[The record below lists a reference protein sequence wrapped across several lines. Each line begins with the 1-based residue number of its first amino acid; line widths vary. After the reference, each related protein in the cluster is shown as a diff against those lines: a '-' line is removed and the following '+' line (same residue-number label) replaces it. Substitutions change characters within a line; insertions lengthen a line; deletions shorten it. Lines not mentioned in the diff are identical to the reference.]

1 MIWLFPF
8 LNYFFSVLA
17 KVVKLSKHVPVVT
30 GSKHNWGHFN
40 LWKSWRC
47 LLNLY
52 SAFDYYIIIIWNSS
66 LFEDHFAS
74 LIPLINFQFCNWQQL
89 LPHFGWVL
97 HKETKSSTELCVT
110 SECSKQLFSVKP
122 FNDVLRYLIT
132 LNYSTVESIADFW
145 FFFEVAVLNL
155 HLSNF
160 VRSFKYFVKSVW
172 LLLNIF
178 LLVGK
183 LFKNGFLSFFIDEK
197 VFYNTLLSLKS
208 FLPVL
213 DVVGGSVYKYIV
225 VRKSYSSVNFIFD
238 SFL

>member
-1 MIWLFPF
+1 
-8 LNYFFSVLA
+8 
-17 KVVKLSKHVPVVT
+17 
-30 GSKHNWGHFN
+30 
-40 LWKSWRC
+40 
-47 LLNLY
+47 
-52 SAFDYYIIIIWNSS
+52 
-66 LFEDHFAS
+66 
-74 LIPLINFQFCNWQQL
+74 
-89 LPHFGWVL
+89 
-97 HKETKSSTELCVT
+97 
-110 SECSKQLFSVKP
+110 
-122 FNDVLRYLIT
+122 
-132 LNYSTVESIADFW
+132 
-145 FFFEVAVLNL
+145 
-155 HLSNF
+155 
-160 VRSFKYFVKSVW
+160 VW